1 MTDLQPPSSA
11 QPPSMP
17 PSPSLLVRA
26 ADAAAQ
32 GETIRLSL
40 GESLLCG
47 RSRQCGWS
55 LKRTLPYLEDA
66 DGARER
72 LRSTLAFTSVSRRHC
87 RITFLAADLVE
98 VENLSPNGTLVDG
111 RPIDRLVLTD
121 CRMHAHRVQLGPE
134 GVVLEL
140 SPGSLPI

>member
-1 MTDLQPPSSA
+1 MTDHQPPSSA
-11 QPPSMP
+11 QPSSMP
-17 PSPSLLVRA
+17 PPPSLLVRA

-72 LRSTLAFTSVSRRHC
+72 LRGTLAFTSVSRRHC